1 MVKDINLDIPQLE
14 KEEKLI
20 SDYIDIKMRVEQRVN
35 KNGDPYK
42 MLTLYM
48 PIEKTGELINFHEI
62 YIKENLSQII
72 NYFMKENKN
81 KKSKDD

>member
-1 MVKDINLDIPQLE
+1 MVKDINLDIPEEE

-20 SDYIDIKMRVEQRVN
+20 SDYIDIKMKVEQRVN

-42 MLTLYM
+42 MLILYM

-72 NYFMKENKN
+72 NYFMKENN
-81 KKSKDD
+81 K

>member
-1 MVKDINLDIPQLE
+1 MVVNNKDINLDIPEEE

-20 SDYIDIKMRVEQRVN
+20 SDYIDIKIRVEQRTN

-42 MLTLYM
+42 ILILYM

-72 NYFMKENKN
+72 KYFMKENEK
-81 KKSKDD
+81 